1 MSKITL
7 EDLLEVG
14 AHFGHQTKYWN
25 PKMENYIFGVRDKI
39 HIHDLNITLESL
51 PPALEF
57 VKNLA
62 SKNNKLLF
70 VATKRTASKIIELEA
85 NRCGM
90 PYVSQRWL
98 GGMLTNYKT
107 IRSSIK
113 RLEDLLVQKEDGTF
127 DKLTKK
133 EGLKIQREIN
143 RLEKSIGG
151 VRDMG
156 GLPDAL
162 FVIDVKLESIAVTE
176 ARKMGIP
183 IVGIVDTNSNP
194 EGIDYVIPA
203 NDDSMRSISLFA
215 RTISDACLE
224 GIESAVGLSPKEQSG
239 PSITRKTEEPVVE
252 EPAAEKPAA
261 EETAAAVETTA
272 EETAVVETAAEKPKK
287 NKTIKT

>member
-39 HIHDLNITLESL
+39 HIHDLNITLELL

-215 RTISDACLE
+215 RAISDACLE
-224 GIESAVGLSPKEQSG
+224 GAEFAVGLSPKEQSG

-252 EPAAEKPAA
+252 EPAAEK
-261 EETAAAVETTA
+261 TAAVETTA
-272 EETAVVETAAEKPKK
+272 EKTTAVETTAEKPKK
-287 NKTIKT
+287 

>member
-215 RTISDACLE
+215 RAISDACLE
-224 GIESAVGLSPKEQSG
+224 GAELAVGLSPKEESG
-239 PSITRKTEEPVVE
+239 PSITRKTEE
-252 EPAAEKPAA
+252 
-261 EETAAAVETTA
+261 TTA
-272 EETAVVETAAEKPKK
+272 EETAAVEITAEKPKK
-287 NKTIKT
+287 NKTIKA

>member
-215 RTISDACLE
+215 RAISDACLE
-224 GIESAVGLSPKEQSG
+224 GAEFAVGLSPKEQSG
-239 PSITRKTEEPVVE
+239 PSITRKTEEPVVQ
-252 EPAAEKPAA
+252 EPAAEEPAT
-261 EETAAAVETTA
+261 EETAVIETTA
-272 EETAVVETAAEKPKK
+272 EETATVETTAEKPKK
-287 NKTIKT
+287 NKTIKA

>member
-39 HIHDLNITLESL
+39 HIHDLNNTLELL

-215 RTISDACLE
+215 RAISDACLE
-224 GIESAVGLSPKEQSG
+224 GAEFAVGLSPKEQSG

-252 EPAAEKPAA
+252 EPAEEK
-261 EETAAAVETTA
+261 TAAVETTA
-272 EETAVVETAAEKPKK
+272 EKTAAVETTAEKTAAVETTAEKPKK
-287 NKTIKT
+287 

>member
-39 HIHDLNITLESL
+39 HIHDLNITLELL

-113 RLEDLLVQKEDGTF
+113 RLEDLLVQREDGTF

-215 RTISDACLE
+215 RAISDACLE
-224 GIESAVGLSPKEQSG
+224 GAEFAVGLSPKEQSG

-252 EPAAEKPAA
+252 EPAEEKTAVVETTAEK
-261 EETAAAVETTA
+261 TAAVETTA
-272 EETAVVETAAEKPKK
+272 EKTAAVETTAEKPKK
-287 NKTIKT
+287 

>member
-25 PKMENYIFGVRDKI
+25 PKMENYIFGARDKI
-39 HIHDLNITLESL
+39 HIHDLNITLELL

-215 RTISDACLE
+215 RAISDACLE
-224 GIESAVGLSPKEQSG
+224 GAEFAVGLSPKEQSG

-252 EPAAEKPAA
+252 EPAEEKTAVVETTAEK
-261 EETAAAVETTA
+261 TTAVETTA
-272 EETAVVETAAEKPKK
+272 EKPKK
-287 NKTIKT
+287 

>member
-1 MSKITL
+1 MSNITL

-39 HIHDLNITLESL
+39 HIHDLNITLELL

-215 RTISDACLE
+215 RAISDACLE
-224 GIESAVGLSPKEQSG
+224 GAEFAVGLSPKEQSG

-252 EPAAEKPAA
+252 EPAAE
-261 EETAAAVETTA
+261 ETAAVETTA
-272 EETAVVETAAEKPKK
+272 EKTAAVETIAEKPKK
-287 NKTIKT
+287 

>member
-39 HIHDLNITLESL
+39 QIHDLNITLESL

-98 GGMLTNYKT
+98 GGMLTNFKT

-215 RTISDACLE
+215 RAISDACLE
-224 GIESAVGLSPKEQSG
+224 GAEFAVGLSPKEQSG
-239 PSITRKTEEPVVE
+239 PSITRKTEEPVVQ
-252 EPAAEKPAA
+252 EPAAEEPAA
-261 EETAAAVETTA
+261 EETAVIETTA
-272 EETAVVETAAEKPKK
+272 EETATVETTAEKPKK
-287 NKTIKT
+287 NKTIKA

>member
-39 HIHDLNITLESL
+39 HIHDLNITLELL

-215 RTISDACLE
+215 RAISDACLE
-224 GIESAVGLSPKEQSG
+224 GAEFAVGLSPKEQSG

-252 EPAAEKPAA
+252 EPAEEKTAVVETTAEKTAVVETTA
-261 EETAAAVETTA
+261 EKTAAVETTA
-272 EETAVVETAAEKPKK
+272 EKPKK
-287 NKTIKT
+287 